1 MPDLQPNGTPV
12 RAGRS
17 TLRTPGLAGSATAH
31 APGSPG
37 MRSAEQATGALEE
50 ALATEHLQPFETIEI
65 ASAREAPTGAAVTRS
80 AAYGQPAMELSV
92 PDPGPDWGQVVLA
105 VDEAGVATW
114 HLARDAE
121 GAVDVTRGGASRTY
135 LIPRRVVPPAHAA
148 ETRGV
153 IGVAGRKVLK
163 VLVFPLLDPVAE
175 RVGEQLAS
183 RWEQSQR
190 PYRMRTFTPDDYRSA
205 EAPLL
210 DDGDWARLAGGPALL
225 LVHGTFSRAHSGF
238 GGMPRDFVEWLHH
251 RYQGRVFAFDHH
263 TLSAS
268 PQQNINWLLQQIP
281 ADVALDLDI
290 ICHSRG
296 GLVSRLLTEQAD
308 ALGAGRLRVR
318 RTVFLATP
326 NAGTVLAD
334 PEHFGDLVDT
344 VTNVLNFFPDNGV
357 SDVLGAVIT
366 VVKQLAV
373 GALGGLDG
381 LGSMRPEG
389 AFLETL
395 NAAPSSSTEYFAIA
409 ADFEPPP
416 GSGFTTYAK
425 NLVHDLIFGTANDM
439 VVPTA
444 GVWNVEHSANFPI
457 TERHVFHGDDGVAH
471 SGLARHPVAIERIRS
486 WLEAEPAG
494 RRLG

>member
-17 TLRTPGLAGSATAH
+17 TLRTPGLAGSVTAH

-37 MRSAEQATGALEE
+37 MRSAERATGELEE
-50 ALATEHLQPFETIEI
+50 ALAAQHLQTFETIEI
-65 ASAREAPTGAAVTRS
+65 IGAREAPTGAAVTRS

-114 HLARDAE
+114 HLARDAS
-121 GAVDVTRGGASRTY
+121 GAVDTTRGSGDRTY
-135 LIPRRVVPPAHAA
+135 LIPRRVVPPAHDAD
-148 ETRGV
+148 TRGL
-153 IGVAGRKVLK
+153 IGFAGRKVLK

-175 RVGEQLAS
+175 QVGEQLAL
-183 RWEQSQR
+183 RWERSQR
-190 PYRMRTFTPDDYRSA
+190 PYRLRAFTPDDYQGA
-205 EAPLL
+205 DTTLIA
-210 DDGDWARLAGGPALL
+210 DGDWARLAGGPALL
-225 LVHGTFSRAHSGF
+225 LVHGTFSRAHSAF
-238 GGMPRDFVEWLHH
+238 GDMPPDFVEWLHH

-268 PQQNINWLLQQIP
+268 PQQNIEWLLEAIP
-281 ADVALDLDI
+281 ADLALDLDI

-296 GLVSRLLTEQAD
+296 GLVSRLLTERPD
-308 ALGAGRLRVR
+308 ALNAQRLRVR
-318 RTVFLATP
+318 RSVFLAAP

-344 VTNVLNFFPDNGV
+344 VTNVLNCFPDNGAT
-357 SDVLGAVIT
+357 DILGAVIT

-381 LGSMRPEG
+381 LGSMQPG
-389 AFLETL
+389 GPFLAEL
-395 NAAPSSSTEYFAIA
+395 NATPITDTEYFAIA

-416 GSGFTTYAK
+416 GSGFAAYAK
-425 NLVHDLIFGTANDM
+425 NLVHDLIFGTANDL
-439 VVPTA
+439 VVPTD
-444 GVWNVEHSANFPI
+444 GVWDVENSANFPI
-457 TERHVFHGDDGVAH
+457 TERHVFHSEHGVAH
-471 SGLARHPVAIERIRS
+471 SSITRHPMAVEQIRT
-486 WLEAEPAG
+486 WLEPEFVASRNG
-494 RRLG
+494 